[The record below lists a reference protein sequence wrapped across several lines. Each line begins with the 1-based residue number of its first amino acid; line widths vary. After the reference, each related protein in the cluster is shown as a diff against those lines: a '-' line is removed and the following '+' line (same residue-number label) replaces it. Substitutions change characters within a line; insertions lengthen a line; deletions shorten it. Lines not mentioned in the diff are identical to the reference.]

1 MNNSELKTRNS
12 PPAPRPPHATNSF
25 HESRDSSMDKRLP
38 KRSFFQKYKFHLL
51 GGAAFLAFLIY
62 VLASVSGGRKLRVES
77 EKIVIADVTEAPF
90 LDYVDAEGIVQ
101 PILTIKLN
109 ALESGTVKRI
119 IAEEG
124 AMLRKD
130 DLILELQNPELERV
144 IEEQQDE
151 WEKQRILYEEKKLEM
166 EQKTILLKQQALQ
179 ARYELNRLQK
189 DFTLGEEEFKMGVKS
204 KAQLDVQREEYDYK
218 TRNTALQLEGLRQ
231 DSAATRLRRELMEND
246 LERARKSTSHTRGRI
261 DNLIVRAP
269 MDGQLS
275 FLNVTLGQRVGQS
288 ENIGEIKVMDN
299 FKIHTRLSEY
309 YIDRVAVGLP
319 ASVTY
324 QGRKYPLRVSK
335 VVPEVKERQFD
346 VDLVF
351 TEAMPDNVRIG
362 KSFRVQVELGQP
374 ETAIVIPRGDFFQTT
389 GGQWIYKLNKSGD
402 RAVKTPV
409 NVGRQNPVQYEI
421 VGGLQAGDRVVVS
434 GYTHFGDVEEL
445 VIK

>member
-1 MNNSELKTRNS
+1 M
-12 PPAPRPPHATNSF
+12 TNSNDNTVF
-25 HESRDSSMDKRLP
+25 HEARDSKMDKQLP
-38 KRSFFQKYKFHLL
+38 PRTLWQKYWIHILS
-51 GGAAFLAFLIY
+51 GMVFLMFLSY
-62 VLASVSGGRKLRVES
+62 VLFSVSGGIKLRIDS
-77 EKIVIADVTEAPF
+77 EKIVVSDVQEAHF

-109 ALESGTVKRI
+109 TLEAGMVQAVV
-119 IAEEG
+119 AEEG
-124 AMLRKD
+124 SMMKKGD
-130 DLILELQNPELERV
+130 TILVLQNPQLEQT

-151 WEKQRILYEEKKLEM
+151 WEKQRILYQEKKLEM
-166 EQKTILLKQQALQ
+166 EQKTILLKQQTMQ
-179 ARYELNRLQK
+179 AEYELSRLQK
-189 DFTLGEEEFKMGVKS
+189 DYALGEEEFRMGIKS

-218 TRNTALQLEGLRQ
+218 TRNTALQLEGLRH

-246 LERARKSTSHTRGRI
+246 LQLVRKRTTNTADRRN
-261 DNLIVRAP
+261 NLILRAP
-269 MDGQLS
+269 LNGQLS
-275 FLNVTLGQRVGQS
+275 YLNVTLGQRVGQS

-309 YIDRVAVGLP
+309 YIDRLHVGLP

-324 QGRKYPLRVSK
+324 QGNKFPLRVSK

-351 TEAMPDNVRIG
+351 TGEMPDNVRIG

-402 RAVKTPV
+402 RAVKVPIT
-409 NVGRQNPVQYEI
+409 VGRQNPVQYEI
-421 VGGLQAGDRVVVS
+421 IKGLQPGDRVLTT
-434 GYTHFGDVEEL
+434 GYANFGNAEEL
-445 VIK
+445 VIR